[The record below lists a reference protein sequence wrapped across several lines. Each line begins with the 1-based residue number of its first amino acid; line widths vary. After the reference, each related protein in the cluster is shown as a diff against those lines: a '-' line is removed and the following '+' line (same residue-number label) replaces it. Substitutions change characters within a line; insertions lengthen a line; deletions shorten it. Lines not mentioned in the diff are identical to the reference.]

1 MTSLENL
8 KNTIETF
15 PRYHQIEIL
24 SILKQYDIDIT
35 ENNNG
40 TFINLTKLNDKIIKV
55 LNNYVN
61 YVEEQKNHLDVVEKE
76 KERIEKTYFNK
87 EGKDNKDSATE
98 SL

>member
-1 MTSLENL
+1 MSSLENL

-24 SILKQYDIDIT
+24 SILKQYNIDIT

-40 TFINLTKLNDKIIKV
+40 TFINLTKLDEKIINV
-55 LNNYVN
+55 LDNYVN

-87 EGKDNKDSATE
+87 EGKDNKDSVTE